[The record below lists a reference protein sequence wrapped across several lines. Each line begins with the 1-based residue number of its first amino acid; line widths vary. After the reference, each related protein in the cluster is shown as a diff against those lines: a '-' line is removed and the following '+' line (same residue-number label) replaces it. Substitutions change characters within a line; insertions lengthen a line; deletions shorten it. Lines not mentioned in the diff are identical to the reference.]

1 MAPRRSVRSVK
12 SVNNVNYSNIT
23 LGDVLCPI
31 CRCILIQ
38 PVTLPCSH
46 DYCLPCFEGTLANAN
61 LTCPLCRIR
70 FGSWHR
76 IAKKDNKIVNE
87 KLWDVL
93 QQKFADHVQNRLRGV
108 EENLEED
115 APIHLTTP
123 GEIRKEYEA
132 QKRQQQLEMQ
142 KTKEIQEKAS
152 VDLIMKLKEQEE
164 HEENSRKEKLRL
176 DEQVA
181 RQIAKDMGFVAE
193 TSSKSEDI
201 KKRLRPLDKF
211 IKKGSDSDKNS
222 VAPTVLKNIF
232 STKVTSIKQKMNFTV
247 EVSDSND
254 SIENECKYFKP
265 IDHRNIPP
273 SQFVTIVKVPARF
286 EKTNPGPIKAPSGNS
301 LLAFGCNGSAFARFE
316 TVSPIL
322 PPTITS
328 PNMRLRKRKRIAEPE
343 KPSKAL
349 KIPKVA
355 QHAPKRRPSIKDLC
369 CKVEPPKRTKMTLRD
384 RKISGSPFR
393 GFDASEMN
401 LNGLKSTE
409 TKEVQMKK
417 DLEYAKKL
425 QEQFNKERYSTRSS
439 ITCGNNIRKQRQLTI
454 TEIMSTSKCK

>member
-123 GEIRKEYEA
+123 
-132 QKRQQQLEMQ
+132 
-142 KTKEIQEKAS
+142 
-152 VDLIMKLKEQEE
+152 
-164 HEENSRKEKLRL
+164 
-176 DEQVA
+176 
-181 RQIAKDMGFVAE
+181 E